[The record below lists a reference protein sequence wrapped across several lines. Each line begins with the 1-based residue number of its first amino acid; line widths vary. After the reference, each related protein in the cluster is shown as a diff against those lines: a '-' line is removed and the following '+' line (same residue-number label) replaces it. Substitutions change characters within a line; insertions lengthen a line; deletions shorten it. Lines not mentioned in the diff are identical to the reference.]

1 MTKLGRKVA
10 RDLEW
15 IFYHEVV
22 YNVKAVMRYVSKIDD
37 IRWVQDTMDRAKLFD
52 RGDVWLNG
60 ERSEL
65 PSDVDI
71 RDATAP
77 DDDKG
82 GSSGNKRD
90 STAISSERVSDEETR
105 TRARLEMI
113 EAARQRAM
121 DRRQNRP

>member
-37 IRWVQDTMDRAKLFD
+37 IRWVQETMDRAKLFD

-65 PSDVDI
+65 PSDKEN
-71 RDATAP
+71 RDTTAP
-77 DDDKG
+77 DEDIG
-82 GSSGNKRD
+82 RSSGNKRD
-90 STAISSERVSDEETR
+90 SGAISSEKESDEQAKK
-105 TRARLEMI
+105 RARLEMI
-113 EAARQRAM
+113 EAAKKRAL